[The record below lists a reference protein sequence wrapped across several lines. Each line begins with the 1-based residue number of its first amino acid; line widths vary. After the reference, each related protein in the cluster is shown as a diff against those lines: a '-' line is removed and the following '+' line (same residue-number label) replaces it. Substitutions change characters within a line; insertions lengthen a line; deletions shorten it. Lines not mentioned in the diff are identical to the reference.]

1 MDGISTLRSLAAVP
15 EVTPATREPAV
26 ASLKQVGQN
35 YGSAVALDGV
45 SLDVPS
51 QQMVG
56 LIGPDGVGKSTL
68 LGIVAGVRRIQTGK
82 VAVLGGDIAD
92 PSFRNSVSSRVAYLP
107 QGLGKNLYPTLS
119 IFENVDFFGRLFGQS
134 REEREWRIQELLA
147 STDLT
152 PFRDRPAGKLSGGM
166 KQKLGLCC
174 SLIHDPD
181 LLILDEPTTGVDPL
195 ARRQFWELIDRIR
208 ARRSGMSVMVATAY
222 MDEAERFDWLV
233 AMNAGK
239 ILRTG
244 SPDELK
250 RATGETTLERAFI
263 RLLPEE
269 LRRGHKE
276 PEISPWRSRGGT
288 PAIEAHDLTQRFGTF
303 TAVDHVNFRIE
314 RGEIFGF
321 LGSNGCGK
329 TTTMKMLTG
338 LLPPTE
344 GTALLFGKPVKGGDV
359 ESRRRVGF
367 MTQAFSLYTE
377 LTVRQNLLLHARL
390 FDLPAETSGK
400 RIEELLTQFGLE
412 STADTLA
419 ESLPLGIRQRL
430 SLAVA
435 VIHEPEMLILD
446 EPTSGVDP
454 IARDGFWQLLIRLSR
469 ENGVTIFLSTHFMN
483 EAARC
488 DRMSMMHAGR
498 VLAQGPPAQLVAER
512 KAKSLEDAF
521 IGYLEEAADKPVT
534 SATPEPIATDG
545 PVAHAAKAPSNFSIG
560 RIWAFARREA
570 VELQH
575 DSVRLAF
582 ALFGPIL
589 LMIVFGYGISLDV
602 DHLPFAV
609 LDPDA
614 TPASRLYADSL
625 RGSYYFVE
633 HSPLLNYSNL
643 DRRLRNGELRIA
655 LELPP
660 SFQSDLLRGRQ
671 PEVNVFIDSAQPFRG
686 ETARSYVE
694 SAHDKY
700 LTRLR
705 AAQGMPPAPKPIKFQ
720 PRALFNQAFKS
731 IYAMV
736 PGDIM
741 LLLILIPSMLTAL
754 SVVREKELGSIANF
768 YAAPATR
775 LEFLIGKQLP
785 YFAVA
790 LVQFATLVALAIL
803 LFRVPLKGSA
813 ATLLLGGVVY
823 VLATTGFGLL
833 ISVFASTQTAAIF
846 AAAIITILPA
856 VQFSGMF
863 VPVSSLTRGAWF
875 AARIFPSTY
884 FQAISVGTFTKALG
898 LSSLWRNVA
907 VLALL
912 ALIYF
917 VASALLLRKQED

>member
-1 MDGISTLRSLAAVP
+1 MDTGTVQSLASVTDVPLAV
-15 EVTPATREPAV
+15 EESV
-26 ASLKQVGQN
+26 ASLKNVTQRYRNV
-35 YGSAVALDGV
+35 VALD
-45 SLDVPS
+45 SITLDVPS
-51 QQMVG
+51 QRMIGV
-56 LIGPDGVGKSTL
+56 IGPDGVGKSTL
-68 LGIVAGVRRIQTGK
+68 LGIIAGVRRIQSGD
-82 VAVLGGDIAD
+82 VQVLGGNIAD
-92 PSFRNSVSSRVAYLP
+92 ARFRNSISSRVAYLP

-134 REEREWRIQELLA
+134 REEREWRIQELFA

-244 SPDELK
+244 TPDELK
-250 RATGETTLERAFI
+250 DETRETSLERAFV

-276 PEISPWRSRGGT
+276 PEILPWKSSGET
-288 PAIEAHDLTQRFGTF
+288 PAIEAHGLTQRFGSF

-344 GTALLFGKPVKGGDV
+344 GSAMLFGKQVKGGDV

-390 FDLPAETSGK
+390 FDLPEPGAHK
-400 RIEELLTQFGLE
+400 RIDELLTRFGLE
-412 STADTLA
+412 ATADTLA

-454 IARDGFWQLLIRLSR
+454 VARDGFWELLIRLSR

-498 VLAQGPPAQLVAER
+498 VLAQGPPAQLVLER

-521 IGYLEEAADKPVT
+521 IGYLEEAAEKTVT
-534 SATPEPIATDG
+534 TPAPTAAPEMDG
-545 PVAHAAKAPSNFSIG
+545 PQPHAQEAPSRFSLS
-560 RIWAFARREA
+560 RVWAFARREA

-582 ALFGPIL
+582 AVLGPIL

-614 TPASRLYADSL
+614 TPASRLYVDSF

-633 HSPLLNYSNL
+633 NSPLLNYAAL

-655 LELPP
+655 VELPP
-660 SFQSDLLRGRQ
+660 GFQRDLQRGRQ
-671 PEVNVFIDSAQPFRG
+671 PEVNVYLDAAQPFRA

-694 SAHDKY
+694 SAHDQY

-705 AAQGMPPAPKPIKFQ
+705 QARGLPPAPKPINFQ
-720 PRALFNQAFKS
+720 PRALYNQAFKS

-775 LEFLIGKQLP
+775 LEFLLGKQLP
-785 YFAVA
+785 YFGVA
-790 LVQFATLVALAIL
+790 LIQFATLVGLAVL
-803 LFRVPLKGSA
+803 LFRVPLKGSGP
-813 ATLLLGGVVY
+813 TLLFGGIIY
-823 VLATTGFGLL
+823 VLASTGFGLL
-833 ISVFASTQTAAIF
+833 ISVFATTQTAAIF

-863 VPVSSLTRGAWF
+863 VPVSSLKGGAWF

-898 LSSLWRNVA
+898 MPSLWRNVI
-907 VLALL
+907 ALGVL

-917 VASALLLRKQED
+917 VASVSLLNKQED

>member
-1 MDGISTLRSLAAVP
+1 VNIAVKKD
-15 EVTPATREPAV
+15 AV
-26 ASLKQVGQN
+26 ASLE
-35 YGSAVALDGV
+35 GV
-45 SLDVPS
+45 SQHYGKAIALEGVTLDFPS
-51 QQMVG
+51 QKMIG
-56 LIGPDGVGKSTL
+56 LIGPDGVGKSTM
-68 LGIVAGVRRIQTGK
+68 LGMIAGVRRIQSGK
-82 VAVLGGDIAD
+82 VIVLGGDIAD
-92 PSFRNSVSSRVAYLP
+92 ARFRNSVSSRIAYLP

-134 REEREWRIQELLA
+134 REEREWRIQELFA

-195 ARRQFWELIDRIR
+195 ARRQFWDLIDRIR
-208 ARRSGMSVMVATAY
+208 GRRSGMSVMVATAY

-233 AMNAGK
+233 AMNAGNVMA
-239 ILRTG
+239 TG
-244 SPDELK
+244 TAEELK
-250 RATGETTLERAFI
+250 ERTNEPTLEKAFI
-263 RLLPEE
+263 QLLPEE
-269 LRRGHKE
+269 SRRGHKE
-276 PEISPWRSRGGT
+276 PEISPWKSSGGT
-288 PAIEAHDLTQRFGTF
+288 PAIEAHGLTQRFGSF
-303 TAVDHVNFRIE
+303 TAVDHVSFRIE

-344 GTALLFGKPVKGGDV
+344 GTALLFGEQVKGGDV

-367 MTQAFSLYTE
+367 MSQAFSLYTE
-377 LTVRQNLLLHARL
+377 LTVRQNLLLHAHL
-390 FDLPAETSGK
+390 FDLPKETSPK
-400 RIEELLTQFGLE
+400 RVEELLTRFQLE
-412 STADTLA
+412 AVADTLA

-454 IARDGFWQLLIRLSR
+454 VARDGFWELLIRLSR

-488 DRMSMMHAGR
+488 DRMSMMHAGK

-512 KAKSLEDAF
+512 KAKNLEDAF
-521 IGYLEEAADKPVT
+521 IGYLEEAAEKSVIEAPPSESAET
-534 SATPEPIATDG
+534 SA
-545 PVAHAAKAPSNFSIG
+545 PVAHAEGKPGWFSIG
-560 RIWAFARREA
+560 RVWAFARREA

-582 ALFGPIL
+582 AVLGPIL

-602 DHLPFAV
+602 EHLPFAV
-609 LDPDA
+609 LDPDS
-614 TPASRLYADSL
+614 TPASRYYVDGY
-625 RGSYYFVE
+625 RGSIYFDE
-633 HSPLLNYSNL
+633 TAPLPNYSEL
-643 DRRLRNGELRIA
+643 DRRLRNGQLRIA
-655 LELPP
+655 LEMPP
-660 SFQSDLLRGRQ
+660 SFQKDLQRGRA
-671 PEVNVFIDSAQPFRG
+671 PEVNAFLDAAIPFRA
-686 ETARSYVE
+686 ETARSYIETVN
-694 SAHDKY
+694 DRY
-700 LTRLR
+700 IDQLR
-705 AAQGMPPAPKPIKFQ
+705 QSKGLPPAPKPIKVEA
-720 PRALFNQAFKS
+720 RALFNQDFKS

-775 LEFLIGKQLP
+775 LEFLAGKQLP
-785 YFAVA
+785 YFGVA
-790 LVQFATLVALAIL
+790 LIQFVTLVALAIV
-803 LFRVPLKGSA
+803 LFQVPLKGSWE
-813 ATLLLGGVVY
+813 TLLFGGVIY
-823 VLATTGFGLL
+823 LLASTGFGLL
-833 ISVFASTQTAAIF
+833 ISVFAPTQTAAIF

-863 VPVSSLTRGAWF
+863 VPVSSLTGGAWF

-898 LSSLWRNVA
+898 LPALWRNV
-907 VLALL
+907 VALGIL

-917 VASALLLRKQED
+917 VASVALLKKQEE